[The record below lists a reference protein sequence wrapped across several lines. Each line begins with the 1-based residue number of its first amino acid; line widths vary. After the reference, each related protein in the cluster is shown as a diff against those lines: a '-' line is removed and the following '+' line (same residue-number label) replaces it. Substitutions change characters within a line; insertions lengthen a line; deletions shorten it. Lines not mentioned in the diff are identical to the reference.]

1 MIRPSGMATELKI
14 LLMHSIADA
23 VVQTGRIKSA
33 DKQTINEE
41 VNKLR
46 KELVLKDDDFEY
58 LAYLVQRKLNAAS
71 KPVAST
77 RPRKARTQRPE
88 IEWRVLPGGV
98 IPTWGAN
105 MAGD

>member
-1 MIRPSGMATELKI
+1 MATQLKI

-23 VVQTGRIKSA
+23 VVQTGRIISA
-33 DKQTINEE
+33 DRQTINEE

-71 KPVAST
+71 KPVASS
-77 RPRKARTQRPE
+77 RPRKARTQRTE
-88 IEWRVLPGGV
+88 IEWRLLPGGL

-105 MAGD
+105 KAGD

>member
-1 MIRPSGMATELKI
+1 MATQLKI

-33 DKQTINEE
+33 DRQTINEE
-41 VNKLR
+41 VSELR

-71 KPVAST
+71 KPVTST
-77 RPRKARTQRPE
+77 RPRKARTQRTE
-88 IEWRVLPGGV
+88 IQWRLLPGGL
-98 IPTWGAN
+98 IPT
-105 MAGD
+105 

>member
-1 MIRPSGMATELKI
+1 MATQLKI
-14 LLMHSIADA
+14 LLLHSIADA

-33 DKQTINEE
+33 DRQTINEE
-41 VNKLR
+41 VSELR

-77 RPRKARTQRPE
+77 RPRKARTQRTE
-88 IEWRVLPGGV
+88 IEWRLLPGGL

-105 MAGD
+105 EAGD